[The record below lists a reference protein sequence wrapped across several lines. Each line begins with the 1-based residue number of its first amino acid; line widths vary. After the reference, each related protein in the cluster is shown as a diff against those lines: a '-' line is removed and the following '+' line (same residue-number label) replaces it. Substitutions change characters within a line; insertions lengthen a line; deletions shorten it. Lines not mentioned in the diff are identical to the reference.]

1 MAPARACLL
10 LALVLAWSLPL
21 GSCVADQS
29 AGQPAPRQAVA
40 APAAPAAPVAP
51 ASPATAGPGGDYCA
65 PRYLPQM
72 PKELFLA
79 GERVPLE
86 NPLVAE
92 SLDREFTIAVH
103 DQAQVVMWMK
113 RAQRYFPHISARL
126 KSVGLPDDLK
136 YLAVAESS
144 LLHRVVSVAGATG
157 PWQFMEATGRAYG
170 LRRDAYFD
178 DRRNPEKATEAALG
192 LLRDLH
198 KSLGSWSLAMAAYN
212 CGERRVRQEMAEQ
225 GVRSYYDLYLPYETM
240 RYVFRIM
247 AAKLILENPSA
258 YGYCL
263 PGDALYQPLPA
274 DRVRLNLAGNLHLR
288 SLGQATGTTV
298 RMLKELNPELMTYMV
313 PKGVHDLKV
322 PQGQGAG
329 LAQRLS
335 ATRLEPAPVA
345 APAAPAAAGRAPAE
359 DAPPPALGPR
369 EDSATPAPQAA
380 QPLAPPEAVTPAV
393 KVSQAA
399 PAPSGAQAP
408 QTAPEPPA
416 ASMPQAATAP
426 PAAPVPQA
434 EPPLPSASPEAKK
447 SLVAKGQA
455 KREWTVKGGESL
467 SGIARSLGV
476 SVAALKQAN
485 GLKGDAI
492 KPGQKLL
499 VPLK

>member
-1 MAPARACLL
+1 MAPARAFLL

-21 GSCVADQS
+21 GSCVAEQS
-29 AGQPAPRQAVA
+29 AGRPAPRQAEA
-40 APAAPAAPVAP
+40 APAAPAAP
-51 ASPATAGPGGDYCA
+51 ASPAVAGPGGDYCA
-65 PRYLPQM
+65 PRYLPQI
-72 PKELFLA
+72 PKDLTLA

-225 GVRSYYDLYLPYETM
+225 GVGNYYDLYLPYETM

-247 AAKLILENPSA
+247 AAKIILENPSA

-298 RMLKELNPELMTYMV
+298 RMLKELNPELMTYVV

-322 PQGQGAG
+322 PKGQGAG
-329 LAQRLS
+329 LAQRLA
-335 ATRLEPAPVA
+335 ATRLEPAQATPAPTA
-345 APAAPAAAGRAPAE
+345 APAPAAGRPPAE
-359 DAPPPALGPR
+359 DAPPPSLGPR
-369 EDSATPAPQAA
+369 EDSAAPAAQAA
-380 QPLAPPEAVTPAV
+380 QAPAEGASAAPPPAE
-393 KVSQAA
+393 SGDSPSA
-399 PAPSGAQAP
+399 P
-408 QTAPEPPA
+408 PPA
-416 ASMPQAATAP
+416 AMPQAATAP
-426 PAAPVPQA
+426 PTAPAPQVA
-434 EPPLPSASPEAKK
+434 PPLPSPSPEARQNI
-447 SLVAKGQA
+447 VAKGQA

-485 GLKGDAI
+485 GLKNDAI

>member
-21 GSCVADQS
+21 GSCVADQG
-29 AGQPAPRQAVA
+29 AGQPAPRQTVA
-40 APAAPAAPVAP
+40 APAAPAAPAP

-263 PGDALYQPLPA
+263 PDDVLYQPLPA

-322 PQGQGAG
+322 PKGQGTG
-329 LAQRLS
+329 LAQRLA

-345 APAAPAAAGRAPAE
+345 APAAPEPPAPAPAAGRAPAE

-369 EDSATPAPQAA
+369 EDSAAPAVPVAQPPAPAQADGPAA
-380 QPLAPPEAVTPAV
+380 Q
-393 KVSQAA
+393 VSQAA
-399 PAPSGAQAP
+399 PG
-408 QTAPEPPA
+408 PPA
-416 ASMPQAATAP
+416 ASMPQAAFAPAAATAP
-426 PAAPVPQA
+426 QPA
-434 EPPLPSASPEAKK
+434 PPLPNASPEAKK
-447 SLVAKGQA
+447 TIVAKGQA

-485 GLKGDAI
+485 GLKSDAI